1 MLQQN
6 LLLLVAVNGNFSVM
20 FLVQNRIS
28 RIIPGR
34 KHRVLCIWPFLFIS
48 FGEPPHVPAE
58 VLNHER
64 IHARQQLEMGWV
76 FFFVWYGLEFLV
88 RWVQYRDRLKTYRAL
103 SHEKEAYQHEGVQGY
118 LKVRKP
124 YAWRKYL

>member
-1 MLQQN
+1 MI
-6 LLLLVAVNGNFSVM
+6 
-20 FLVQNRIS
+20 LVQNRIS
-28 RIIPGR
+28 HFIPGR
-34 KHRVLCIWPFLFIS
+34 KFRILCVWPFLFVS
-48 FGEPPHVPAE
+48 PAEPRPLPPE

-88 RWVQYRDRLKTYRAL
+88 RWVQYRDRLKAYRVL
-103 SHEKEAYQHEGVQGY
+103 SHEKEAYQHEGVPGY